1 MKNSK
6 DFHTDK
12 EGKMGIVNL
21 KDIKKEY
28 FNGKITVQALDSIN
42 IDIEKGEF
50 VVLAGPSGSGK
61 TTLLNM
67 IGCMDKP
74 TNGNILIDGEETVHF
89 NPKQAADFRRKK
101 IGFIFQAYN
110 LIPVLTAYENIE
122 FSLNLLK
129 NTEKREKIEKIE
141 NLMKEVDIINYKNRR
156 PAEMSGGQQQRV
168 AVARALIKNP
178 AIVLAD
184 EPTANLDSV
193 TGENILKLMRKLNE
207 DYKVTFIFSS
217 HDKMVID
224 YAKRVIRLRDGK
236 IESDEIKG

>member
-1 MKNSK
+1 MALVKLEDITK
-6 DFHTDK
+6 D
-12 EGKMGIVNL
+12 
-21 KDIKKEY
+21 Y
-28 FNGKITVQALDSIN
+28 FNGKIMVQALDKIN
-42 IDIEKGEF
+42 VNIEKGEF

-74 TNGNILIDGEETVHF
+74 TQGKIYIDGEETVRF
-89 NPKQAADFRRKK
+89 NSKQAADFRREK

-129 NTEKREKIEKIE
+129 NQNKQEKHTKIEK
-141 NLMKEVDIINYKNRR
+141 MMDEVEIIQYKNRR
-156 PAEMSGGQQQRV
+156 PSEMSGGQQQRV
-168 AVARALIKNP
+168 AVARALIKSP

-193 TGENILKLMRKLNE
+193 TGENILKLMRRLNE
-207 DYKVTFIFSS
+207 EHKVTFIFSS

-236 IESDEIKG
+236 IESDELKG

>member
-1 MKNSK
+1 MSIVKMENIIK
-6 DFHTDK
+6 D
-12 EGKMGIVNL
+12 
-21 KDIKKEY
+21 Y
-28 FNGKITVQALDSIN
+28 FTGKITVQALSDIN
-42 IDIEKGEF
+42 IDIKRGDF

-74 TNGNILIDGEETVHF
+74 TTGNIVIDGEEITGFDH
-89 NPKQAADFRRKK
+89 KEASQFRRDK

-122 FSLNLLK
+122 FSLNLIGRYS
-129 NTEKREKIEKIE
+129 REDKMIKIEKMM
-141 NLMKEVDIINYKNRR
+141 NDVDILQYKHRR

-207 DYKVTFIFSS
+207 ELNVTFIFSS

-224 YAKRVIRLRDGK
+224 YAKRVIKLRDGR
-236 IESDEIKG
+236 IESDERKG